1 MLNSTQSVV
10 MIAINIALSMAFLA
24 VLRRLWPTASRR
36 QHNDLIG
43 WQITVLGTTYA
54 VIIGFMLFAVWTNF
68 QVAEDNAA
76 AEANSL
82 VNVARLADGLPAE
95 RRANIQ
101 HLAAKYAD
109 LMVQEEWPDM
119 QHENLSAAAHE
130 VTRQL
135 WAEVGQTEV
144 QTALQQISLDH
155 TISELTEMTEHR
167 RVRQLESRS
176 KLPEVLWSVLIVGAV
191 ITIMYSCLFGTEN
204 FTLHIVQVCTLT
216 LMLSLVLVA
225 IAEINRPF
233 QGSVHIRSDAFEQA
247 QVTLRGMAA
256 RH

>member
-1 MLNSTQSVV
+1 MLNSSQSAVL
-10 MIAINIALSMAFLA
+10 IAINIALSVAFLA
-24 VLRRLWPTASRR
+24 VLRRVWPTASRR

-82 VNVARLADGLPAE
+82 VNVGRLADGLPAE
-95 RRANIQ
+95 ARANIQ
-101 HLAAKYAD
+101 QLAAKYAD
-109 LMVQEEWPDM
+109 LMVREEWPDM
-119 QHENLSAAAHE
+119 QHEDLSAAAKE

-135 WAEVGQTEV
+135 WAEVSRTEV
-144 QTALQQISLDH
+144 QSPSQQISLDH
-155 TISELTEMTEHR
+155 TINELTEMTEHR

-176 KLPEVLWSVLIVGAV
+176 KLPGVLWSVLIVGAV

-204 FTLHIVQVCTLT
+204 LTLHLVQVCTLT

-233 QGSVHIRSDAFEQA
+233 QGTVHIPSDAFEQA
-247 QVTLRGMAA
+247 KETLNGLIS